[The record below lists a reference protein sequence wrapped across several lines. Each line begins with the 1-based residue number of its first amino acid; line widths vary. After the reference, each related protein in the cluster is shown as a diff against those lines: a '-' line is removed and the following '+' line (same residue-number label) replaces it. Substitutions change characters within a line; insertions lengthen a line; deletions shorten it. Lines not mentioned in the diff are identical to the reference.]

1 MQGGEGERREAITT
15 ELHTYKLITRIVRSV
30 ELDCFGELSRPTADP
45 KTIPKDGPTGLLES
59 MRSVTNASEVSV
71 ASLNT
76 QRKLT
81 KYVPRPRRRCGMQAK
96 RKKAQI
102 RRYRYRY
109 AMTGHV
115 LPKANVTKDN
125 GAGNQK
131 PRGTIALAT

>member
-1 MQGGEGERREAITT
+1 
-15 ELHTYKLITRIVRSV
+15 
-30 ELDCFGELSRPTADP
+30 
-45 KTIPKDGPTGLLES
+45 

-81 KYVPRPRRRCGMQAK
+81 KYVPRPGRRCGMQAK